1 MNYQEEKRSICSKK
15 RKSANKSDKSV
26 TQHVLSLSVYH
37 SAKLDPGFKAEFIE
51 LAADVFNQVGIVR
64 G

>member
-15 RKSANKSDKSV
+15 RKSANKSV
-26 TQHVLSLSVYH
+26 TQHVLSLFVYH
-37 SAKLDPGFKAEFIE
+37 SAKLDHGFKAEFIE